1 MKQLLEYPDSVVDE
15 IMAIVISR
23 ETDARPHIIMLIKQ
37 GLGKVIAGS
46 KDHIVKELNGL
57 REKYNEDD
65 NFEKIERIKEVMAE
79 VEDEST
85 G

>member
-1 MKQLLEYPDSVVDE
+1 LKQLLEYPDAAVDE
-15 IMAIVISR
+15 IMAIVISQGA
-23 ETDARPHIIMLIKQ
+23 DARPHIVVAMKR

-57 REKYNEDD
+57 REKYTDD
-65 NFEKIERIKEVMAE
+65 NFERIEKIKEVVAE
-79 VEDEST
+79 VEDDFT